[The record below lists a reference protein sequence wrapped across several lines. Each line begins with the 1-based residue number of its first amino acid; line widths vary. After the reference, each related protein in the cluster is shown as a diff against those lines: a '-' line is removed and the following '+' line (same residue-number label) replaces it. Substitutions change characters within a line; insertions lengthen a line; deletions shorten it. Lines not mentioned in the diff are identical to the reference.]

1 MEWGSDIN
9 QDWGFSNTYLLFS
22 TQESAEAAN
31 NRITE
36 NMAIPE
42 GSLTSTW
49 DSPFEVVGGDYAGY
63 WAVKKPDEMVVNL
76 MQGVTVELEAEYEPI
91 WVGEI

>member
-1 MEWGSDIN
+1 MEWGSDDN

-22 TQESAEAAN
+22 KQEYAEAAN
-31 NRITE
+31 NQITE
-36 NMAIPE
+36 NMAIPA

-49 DSPFEVVGGDYAGY
+49 DSPFEVVGGDYIGY